1 MLKDIMSVQE
11 FAGSLGGSHF
21 QKRALLSVICT
32 LLLAYLFVAWSR
44 SSLIIAIDHGF
55 FEIFTNVTRQ
65 SWALDMLIVQIFRT
79 ETAKNIPMLAC
90 VVWLLLEH
98 SRKGQSNA
106 FFGQLV
112 VGSLLAMTASR
123 VMQNFSAYRPRPLH
137 NPDLVYELP
146 YGIEATT
153 LEGWSSFPS
162 DTSALGFAIAAGIF
176 VTSKRLGLAAFLWTA
191 VVVAFP
197 RAYAGLHYPS
207 DLMGGAL
214 IGLLCTAGVAP
225 LILHIIPEKI
235 KHVIYEKWMP
245 LLWTL
250 GFLYMFQMATMFDNV
265 RSYGSYLKDVLGL

>member
-1 MLKDIMSVQE
+1 MSVQQ
-11 FAGSLGGSHF
+11 FTDPLGGSHF
-21 QKRALLSVICT
+21 QKRILLSIVCI
-32 LLLAYLFVAWSR
+32 LLLAGLFVGWSH
-44 SSLIIAIDHGF
+44 SPLIIAIDRGF
-55 FEIFTNVTRQ
+55 FEIFTNITQQ
-65 SWALDMLIVQIFRT
+65 SWALDTLIVQIFRT

-98 SRKGQSNA
+98 SRKGQRNA

-112 VGSLLAMTASR
+112 IGSLLAMTVSR
-123 VMQNFSAYRPRPLH
+123 VMQNFSAHRPRPLH

-146 YGIEATT
+146 HGIETTT

-176 VTSKRLGLAAFLWTA
+176 VASKRLGLAAFLWTA

-214 IGLLCTAGVAP
+214 IGLLCTAGIAP
-225 LILHIIPEKI
+225 LLLHIIPERTK
-235 KHVIYEKWMP
+235 VAIYEKWMP

-265 RSYGSYLKDVLGL
+265 RFYGAYLKEVFGL

>member
-1 MLKDIMSVQE
+1 MSVQE
-11 FAGSLGGSHF
+11 FKAPLGGSHF
-21 QKRALLSVICT
+21 QKRFLLSVVCI
-32 LLLAYLFVAWSR
+32 LLLACLFVGWSR
-44 SSLIIAIDHGF
+44 SPMIIAIDRGF
-55 FEIFTNVTRQ
+55 FETFTNVTRQ
-65 SWALDMLIVQIFRT
+65 SWALDTLIVQIFRT

-90 VVWLLLEH
+90 VVWLVLEH

-112 VGSLLAMTASR
+112 VGTLLAMTVSR

-146 YGIEATT
+146 HGIETTT

-176 VTSKRLGLAAFLWTA
+176 VASKRLGFAAFLWTA

-207 DLMGGAL
+207 DLVGGAL

-225 LILHIIPEKI
+225 LLLHIIPARTR
-235 KHVIYEKWMP
+235 VAIYERWMP
-245 LLWTL
+245 LLWSL

-265 RSYGSYLKDVLGL
+265 RFYGSYLKDVLGL